1 MPPVGEAFAP
11 NLPLRFRKVA
21 AEAVPPTPNPVFSIR
36 QGRGESRSY
45 NKDAEMNFGLQRV
58 PRLKEP
64 LVALGIPKASLAVP
78 ESLQTLPQDP
88 LRRGSLQ
95 APGSFRGKS

>member
-1 MPPVGEAFAP
+1 
-11 NLPLRFRKVA
+11 
-21 AEAVPPTPNPVFSIR
+21 
-36 QGRGESRSY
+36 
-45 NKDAEMNFGLQRV
+45 MNFGLQRV